1 MIDMNLIGMNLGNMF
16 LTVLLLSIAV
26 GIGFSIGI
34 EIKNYLAK
42 VISNLFNLKF
52 K

>member
-1 MIDMNLIGMNLGNMF
+1 MMNMNLGDMF
-16 LTVLLLSIAV
+16 LTVLLLSVAA

>member
-1 MIDMNLIGMNLGNMF
+1 MMSMNLGDMF
-16 LTVLLLSIAV
+16 LTVLLLSVAA
-26 GIGFSIGI
+26 GIGFSTGI